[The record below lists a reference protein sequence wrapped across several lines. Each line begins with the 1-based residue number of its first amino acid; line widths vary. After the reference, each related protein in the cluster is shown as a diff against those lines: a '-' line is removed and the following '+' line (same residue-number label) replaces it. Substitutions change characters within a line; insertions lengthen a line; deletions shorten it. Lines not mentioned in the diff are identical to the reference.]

1 MRSLLP
7 PEIQGEPAA
16 LVSAGCEVRQ
26 HDEYYCTKGGTITLS
41 IIQSIGLYYALFVLS
56 III

>member
-16 LVSAGCEVRQ
+16 LVSAGCEVIQINKKFFARYL
-26 HDEYYCTKGGTITLS
+26 DDNMMN
-41 IIQSIGLYYALFVLS
+41 IIALKVGH
-56 III
+56 